1 MRTVDVSRAVRAQP
15 AAVDRLL
22 TPETIVEYEGS
33 FTVRGIDETDDGWI
47 VTAGSRGLQ
56 LSLRFEALEDEPGF
70 YYELEGEDGPL
81 EVMETTLSIAPENEG
96 TRVSATSTVH
106 MGVRPVGLA
115 DRIAAWKRKG
125 ELKRALAEL
134 AADVE

>member
-1 MRTVDVSRAVRAQP
+1 MRTVDVSRVVRAQP
-15 AAVDRLL
+15 AAVERLL
-22 TPETIVEYEGS
+22 APGTIVEYEGS
-33 FTVRGIDETDDGWI
+33 FTVRGIDETDDGWV

-56 LSLRFEALEDEPGF
+56 LSLRFERLEDEPGF

-81 EVMETTLSIAPENEG
+81 EVMETTLSFAPENEG
-96 TRVSATSTVH
+96 TRVSARSTVH
-106 MGVRPVGLA
+106 MGVRPAGLA